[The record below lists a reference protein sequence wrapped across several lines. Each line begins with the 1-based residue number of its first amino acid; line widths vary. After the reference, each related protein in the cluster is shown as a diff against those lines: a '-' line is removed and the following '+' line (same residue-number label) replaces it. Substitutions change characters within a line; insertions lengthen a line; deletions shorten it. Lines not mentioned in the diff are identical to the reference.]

1 MKRPSATRHH
11 LRPLDGPPGASATRR
26 PCPEAECSA
35 TALPYVERLMR
46 GARKQRF
53 KPVTE
58 FHPLEGDILVA
69 VVCRYCHQP
78 FEP

>member
-1 MKRPSATRHH
+1 
-11 LRPLDGPPGASATRR
+11 
-26 PCPEAECSA
+26 
-35 TALPYVERLMR
+35 VERLMR